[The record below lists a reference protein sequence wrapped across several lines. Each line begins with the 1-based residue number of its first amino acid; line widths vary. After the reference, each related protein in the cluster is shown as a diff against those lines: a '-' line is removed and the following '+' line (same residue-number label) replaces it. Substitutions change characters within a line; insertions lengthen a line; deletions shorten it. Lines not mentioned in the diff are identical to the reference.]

1 MAAKDYE
8 IVCGLSSAYFAK
20 TKKTKSNKMSE
31 DRRPITEGEIM
42 MLIDFALDKDFYK
55 EGKDECGFTFD
66 SLINEGYTV
75 EVSLKKK
82 RKNLNLYFY
91 KNNKLWHLT
100 KLLSKISTNR

>member
-8 IVCGLSSAYFAK
+8 IVCGLPSTYFAK

-82 RKNLNLYFY
+82 K
-91 KNNKLWHLT
+91 KE
-100 KLLSKISTNR
+100 S